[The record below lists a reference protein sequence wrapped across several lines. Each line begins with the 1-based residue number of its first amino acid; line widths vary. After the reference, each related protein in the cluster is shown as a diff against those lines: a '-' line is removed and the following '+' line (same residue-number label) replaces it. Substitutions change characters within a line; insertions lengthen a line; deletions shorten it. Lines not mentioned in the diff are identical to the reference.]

1 MAGLSGMWSRCCGCS
16 VPLWVA
22 PVREPL
28 ARVRRCRASACIPFS
43 RALKASTPVLSPQ
56 ANGMVVM
63 PCVGRDRS
71 RSTWRAEDW
80 SRPDPVVE
88 HSSGDSLSYCT
99 ANAAAKPSWVGFE
112 AEGVTKSRDRS
123 RLRSCCPMRL
133 RPNAYPTSRWQSALK
148 TSATRITRL
157 SGQRMR
163 TPPPKPIPTTTRPGC
178 RSGWIPSAV
187 FFTDRSLAIRT
198 GNRRIC
204 SSAPAVQTFVG

>member
-28 ARVRRCRASACIPFS
+28 ARVRRCPASACIPFS
-43 RALKASTPVLSPQ
+43 RALKASTPALSPQ
-56 ANGMVVM
+56 ASGMVNM
-63 PCVGRDRS
+63 PRVGRDLS

-80 SRPDPVVE
+80 NRPDPVVE
-88 HSSGDSLSYCT
+88 HSSGVSLSYCT
-99 ANAAAKPSWVGFE
+99 ANAAAKPFLAVFE

-123 RLRSCCPMRL
+123 RLRSCCPMKL

-148 TSATRITRL
+148 ISATRITRL
-157 SGQRMR
+157 SGPRTT

-187 FFTDRSLAIRT
+187 FCIARPLTIRT
-198 GNRRIC
+198 GSRLIC